1 MRRCTRGRCWV
12 RSRVFRGELFCLA
25 SLCCWVCV
33 CLGFYRAA
41 YSFSMLFR
49 FLFVWGS
56 IGLRIASGFYF
67 INAFD
72 ALCARVYIQVYLSGL
87 PSVMSPYAGAS
98 YAPKHA

>member
-33 CLGFYRAA
+33 CLGLYRAA

-56 IGLRIASGFYF
+56 IGLRIAFWVLLHQCIRRFVRSR
-67 INAFD
+67 IH
-72 ALCARVYIQVYLSGL
+72 SGL
-87 PSVMSPYAGAS
+87 S
-98 YAPKHA
+98 